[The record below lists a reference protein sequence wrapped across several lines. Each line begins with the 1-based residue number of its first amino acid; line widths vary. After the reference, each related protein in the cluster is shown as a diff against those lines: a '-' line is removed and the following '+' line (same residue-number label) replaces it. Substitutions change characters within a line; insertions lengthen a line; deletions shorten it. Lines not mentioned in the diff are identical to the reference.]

1 MSGPRFLLSVL
12 AIALTALLVTGCARK
27 ADPEPRDP
35 SEFPRQMPKPVG
47 S

>member
-1 MSGPRFLLSVL
+1 MSRPRLLLSVL
-12 AIALTALLVTGCARK
+12 AIALTALLVAGCARK

-47 S
+47 G

>member
-1 MSGPRFLLSVL
+1 MIRPRLFIGLL
-12 AIALTALLVTGCARK
+12 AIALTALVVTGCARK
-27 ADPEPRDP
+27 GDPEPKDP